1 MRRVERRDRRCHQR
15 HLVAKARAERAVVG
29 FYLVGAKLIGVVNE
43 AQRLNVQ
50 LVLNNSRQLLDRF
63 ALRACGNDDRFAQR
77 LAQLD
82 LRLAARRKA
91 EPHRLARRRHR
102 RLKAKVA
109 RRARLRPI
117 AEMNRRLAAVE
128 VVVDLIGDERREWG
142 EQL

>member
-1 MRRVERRDRRCHQR
+1 MRRVERRDRSCHQR

-128 VVVDLIGDERREWG
+128 VVVDLIGDERRERS